1 VNAPDT
7 AAVERRWRVAAW
19 TTAAALLPLML
30 WLSRDFGV
38 TWDEIHRQANGERI
52 WLLYQGVVREP
63 ATPAEHL
70 YGGLFDVLAVALQP
84 RLSLDLYDTRHLLNA
99 LFGWLG
105 IVGCGLVAGR
115 AGGARAAA
123 LAMLLLAALP
133 PYFGHS
139 MNNPKDAP
147 FAAMAALVLA
157 AIAWLPERYPFL
169 GPRQVIALGVA
180 IGLTLAV
187 RPGGLLFLPYAGL
200 WVLSL
205 LWISRERQVARIA
218 VTGAALA
225 AVLLLASV
233 VPMPVWPYLWE
244 RPFVGVLEAV
254 EGVSH
259 YEWHGTV
266 LFNARDV
273 PSTAVPWTYVP
284 LWLLVTTPPVVLA
297 GAAAS
302 LVALT
307 SAGIRRRIVLGLWFA
322 VVFPAAYV
330 IARNSTLYDGIRHLL
345 FILPPLTALA
355 ALGWDTLLRRTR
367 QTTRAV
373 VALLLVLGLA
383 EPISYQLRNHPHQ
396 AVYFQPLAGGP
407 QAAFSRFELDYW
419 GNCLYT
425 AMQDAAEL
433 ARATGAPVTISGRQD
448 RQLMLNA
455 PRVPEVA
462 VVRPRL
468 ARHELEINMLRG
480 RRAALRAY
488 TQRGDVVW
496 WVTTSDGAKLCAVL
510 RGPEFGRLQERLEA
524 RGVRLPGP
532 G

>member
-1 VNAPDT
+1 MNAP
-7 AAVERRWRVAAW
+7 AVTSPERRWRAAAW
-19 TTAAALLPLML
+19 TIAAGLLPLML

-52 WLLYQGVVREP
+52 WLLYQGIVREP
-63 ATPAEHL
+63 VTPAEHL

-84 RLSLDLYDTRHLLNA
+84 RLPLDLYDTRHLLNA
-99 LFGWLG
+99 FFGWLG
-105 IVGCGLVAGR
+105 VVGCGLVAAR

-133 PYFGHS
+133 PYFGHA

-157 AIAWLPERYPFL
+157 AIAWLPDRYPFL
-169 GPRQVIALGVA
+169 GSRQVIALGIA

-187 RPGGLLFLPYAGL
+187 RPGGLLFLPYAAL

-205 LWISRERQVARIA
+205 LWIARERHVGRIA
-218 VTGAALA
+218 VTGAALIV
-225 AVLLLASV
+225 VLLLASI

-244 RPFVGVLEAV
+244 RPFVGILEAV

-266 LFNARDV
+266 LFNGRDV

-284 LWLLVTTPPVVLA
+284 LWLVVTTPPVVLA
-297 GAAAS
+297 GAAGS
-302 LVALT
+302 LVAMT

-345 FILPPLTALA
+345 FILPPLAALA
-355 ALGWDTLLRRTR
+355 ALGWDTVLRRTR
-367 QTTRAV
+367 LPARAGV
-373 VALLLVLGLA
+373 TLLLVLGLI
-383 EPISYQLRNHPHQ
+383 EPIRYQVLNHPHQ

-419 GNCLYT
+419 GNCLYP
-425 AMQDAAEL
+425 AMRDAAHL
-433 ARATGAPVTISGRQD
+433 ARATAAPVTISGRQD
-448 RQLMLNA
+448 RQLLLNA

-462 VVRPRL
+462 VVPPRL
-468 ARHELEINMLRG
+468 ARHELEINMMRG
-480 RRAALRAY
+480 RRAHLRAY
-488 TQRGDVVW
+488 TQRDDVVW

-510 RGPEFGRLQERLEA
+510 RGPEFGRLERRLEA
-524 RGVRLPGP
+524 RGVRLPGS